1 MHGPSCI
8 VPSGAGVRLPGELE
22 RRGQEEEVLRAQL
35 QAAAHQAEEETHHRI
50 DAAYKDAS
58 AAVSKAL

>member
-1 MHGPSCI
+1 M
-8 VPSGAGVRLPGELE
+8 LPGLLLSGELE
-22 RRGQEEEVLRAQL
+22 ARGAEEELLRGEL
-35 QAAAHQAEEETHHRI
+35 QAAALRAEEETRHRI